1 MLRILFLIKY
11 GILEPTTMQSSI
23 YLAHVSYIQPVLIDA
38 FEILLQ
44 IQYQL
49 SFNNQNTVSY
59 SKILPIF
66 LTSI

>member
-1 MLRILFLIKY
+1 ML
-11 GILEPTTMQSSI
+11 SSI